1 MRKIL
6 LLVCFWGCI
15 LEVYAQKMT
24 HKQIIEQR
32 IAHRASIL
40 EKVSKKELTDSLKKQ
55 ISDYHQLTEILANE
69 TRNTL
74 LENQKLKNELNKYL
88 IITSSD
94 TLIFHQDFNA
104 IRESIPTCLEERS
117 NIVNSIIELRTKII
131 AAESVTHELEEKLG
145 NTPIAYAAIREKIE
159 KDLDQILS
167 LIRDIK
173 KMNLSSL
180 SEEQQKYF
188 RPGLTE
194 RYNNFKKYFTK

>member
-6 LLVCFWGCI
+6 LLVCFLGCI

-131 AAESVTHELEEKLG
+131 AAENVTHELEEKLG